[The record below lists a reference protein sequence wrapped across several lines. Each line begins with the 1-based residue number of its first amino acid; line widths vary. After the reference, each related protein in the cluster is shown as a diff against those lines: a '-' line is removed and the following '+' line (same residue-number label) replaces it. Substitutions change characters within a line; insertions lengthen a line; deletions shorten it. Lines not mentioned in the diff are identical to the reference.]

1 MSLAPVYGGADNQ
14 CMEID
19 IELRYVSLDQV
30 SLGVEPEAGRS
41 SSYETHES
49 DLTGQTQSRAATD
62 QWQESETL
70 LIAGTV
76 QLDDGDGD

>member
-1 MSLAPVYGGADNQ
+1 MALVPVYACADNQ

-19 IELRYVSLDQV
+19 IELRYVSSDQA
-30 SLGVEPEAGRS
+30 SLGIEPDAGS
-41 SSYETHES
+41 AVNNDANES
-49 DLTGQTQSRAATD
+49 DVFGQTQVRAVTD

-76 QLDDGDGD
+76 QLDEGDGD